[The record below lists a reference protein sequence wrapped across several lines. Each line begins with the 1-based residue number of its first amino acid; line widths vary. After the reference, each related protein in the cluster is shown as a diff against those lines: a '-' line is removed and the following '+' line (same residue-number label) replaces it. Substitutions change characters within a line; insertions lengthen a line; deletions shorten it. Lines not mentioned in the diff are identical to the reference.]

1 MYNRCVGKQR
11 KRRSNNSNGR
21 RRAEAPSSKVA
32 DARQRANAQAGRKRS
47 KDAAERAQQRA
58 EERSAAEQTT
68 RTAARQR
75 AEERAAAEAERS
87 AAAAQREALQAA
99 SPLPRGQRLPSGWSQ
114 RCPDAP
120 TDTNPAA
127 CAAHREE
134 LLAWTSEGL
143 DAVHEADTID
153 SDEPDYEA
161 CWEGRT
167 VRVHRRAVTAASAV
181 LGTTERV
188 MEDRGL
194 RLAQPARP
202 EVGLSPDGMR
212 RVLMCVCDHD
222 ACGQT
227 VPKLLEARC
236 PSTNAI
242 LEYRDVEHG
251 YICPAEA
258 CYAEMSRRGFDST
271 TDQHNAAWD
280 KIAPVVVTRL
290 GLEGDSDKDKPIYA
304 PDIVRDNDGNLLAV
318 RPRRPHRK
326 TRRPQ
331 RRRGHRSSRSPPR
344 RCQPQ
349 RIRCLFRYRRRYRP
363 PGRRRDQSR
372 VLVPAVAAPMHTTQ
386 RRHQPLRVHYHLRP
400 RRDRP
405 RFQRLVPPG
414 TQLRLRLRLAPPDRA
429 DTQLQPALRVVTIN
443 STETASAAALRQIHV
458 F

>member
-1 MYNRCVGKQR
+1 MVYNRCVGKQR
-11 KRRSNNSNGR
+11 KRRSNNSNGQ
-21 RRAEAPSSKVA
+21 RRAGAPSSKVA
-32 DARQRANAQAGRKRS
+32 DARQRANVQAGRKRS

-58 EERSAAEQTT
+58 EERAAAEQTA

-75 AEERAAAEAERS
+75 AIERSVAEAERS

-99 SPLPRGQRLPSGWSQ
+99 SPLPGGQRLPSGWTE

-134 LLAWTSEGL
+134 LLAWISEGL
-143 DAVHEADTID
+143 DAVHEADIID
-153 SDEPDYEA
+153 NDEPDYEA

-181 LGTTERV
+181 LGITERV

-194 RLAQPARP
+194 RFAQPARS
-202 EVGLSPDGMR
+202 EVGLSPEGMR

-227 VPKLLEARC
+227 VPKLFEARC

-242 LEYRDVEHG
+242 LEYPGVEHG

-271 TDQHNAAWD
+271 TDQHNAAW
-280 KIAPVVVTRL
+280 KKVAPVVVTRL
-290 GLEGDSDKDKPIYA
+290 GLEGDPDKDKPIYA

-326 TRRPQ
+326 TRRPSVEEAIDHLEARPEGVSVKAFAATFGIGDATA
-331 RRRGHRSSRSPPR
+331 RRVIDEINPEFVYLRSPR
-344 RCQPQ
+344 RC
-349 RIRCLFRYRRRYRP
+349 IRRSGDTSRYVFAVTSDRDEIDRAFEDWCR
-363 PGRRRDQSR
+363 PGRNYDIDC
-372 VLVPAVAAPMHTTQ
+372 VAHRPTGLILSSG
-386 RRHQPLRVHYHLRP
+386 LRCVW
-400 RRDRP
+400 
-405 RFQRLVPPG
+405 
-414 TQLRLRLRLAPPDRA
+414 
-429 DTQLQPALRVVTIN
+429 
-443 STETASAAALRQIHV
+443 
-458 F
+458 